1 MNRLL
6 AYAGEAFEAIWR
18 NRVRSLLTILG
29 MIIGTASII
38 AVLGTSRAAQGG
50 IKATL
55 GQFGDTG
62 IFIAVDPQ
70 SDDPN
75 AAQIQYRDVR
85 EVQASNPQT
94 VLHAFP
100 VYQRSYHLRA
110 NGVGYDTFV
119 TSAVDYIVDSLPLY
133 AGRRIDGGDVA
144 SAAHVCL
151 IKQDLAERFFHR
163 SDVLG
168 EELRIRGTRFRIV
181 GVYARDSS
189 SLSTTITGSEYA
201 EIPYTTFAELAP
213 GPIDFLELYGAAGV
227 PSEQVSSAAI
237 RTLQR
242 LHGTRARY
250 IVQDSQAFLDGFNR
264 TLGVVANGLAAIGGV
279 SLLVAGIGIM
289 NIMLVSVTERTHEI
303 GLRKAIGASRRD
315 VSLQFL
321 IEAILLSLIGGGIG
335 MLLGLA
341 LTLVGYSALERY
353 VGPAPIP
360 YLLIVSIA
368 VGFSTLVGTVFGTYP
383 ALRAGR
389 MDPVEAL
396 RS

>member
-151 IKQDLAERFFHR
+151 IKQDLAERFLHR

-213 GPIDFLELYGAAGV
+213 GPIDFLELYAAAGV

-242 LHGTRARY
+242 FHGTRARY
-250 IVQDSQAFLDGFNR
+250 IVQDSQAFLDGFNPCAGLHKKAT
-264 TLGVVANGLAAIGGV
+264 TLKADDFRVIKSSSESLACSQCA
-279 SLLVAGIGIM
+279 
-289 NIMLVSVTERTHEI
+289 
-303 GLRKAIGASRRD
+303 
-315 VSLQFL
+315 F
-321 IEAILLSLIGGGIG
+321 
-335 MLLGLA
+335 
-341 LTLVGYSALERY
+341 
-353 VGPAPIP
+353 
-360 YLLIVSIA
+360 
-368 VGFSTLVGTVFGTYP
+368 
-383 ALRAGR
+383 
-389 MDPVEAL
+389 
-396 RS
+396 